1 MADQNF
7 YDIQHKFYPDTPTA
21 DTASAPVA
29 PQTEPDMAQS
39 WYGPDGVKKAEV
51 KPAVAPPNKLDKK
64 PVNQRVAK
72 PDTPAPVVTQSYDV
86 KLPDNYAVVDQPLM
100 TEFQT
105 WAKSQKLSNEQV
117 QRAADMHI
125 KSIEAMR
132 DRQATD
138 WSNEI
143 INDAD
148 LGGAN
153 LEQTMAAAKQTFIDV
168 ASRTTGVNLRRLSD
182 DLERT
187 GMATHPD
194 LVRIFSQI
202 GKRLR

>member
-1 MADQNF
+1 MSRQLIADSCQRTRILRLHPPYQIGEARIAPKALEERIRAQDRHRVRVLGKGPF
-7 YDIQHKFYPDTPTA
+7 ELRKCRVRSPESGVHDRLREWRDVARPREDLVGA
-21 DTASAPVA
+21 DPLPHSSVRLSRRAPASEANDA
-29 PQTEPDMAQS
+29 
-39 WYGPDGVKKAEV
+39 GDGFE
-51 KPAVAPPNKLDKK
+51 
-64 PVNQRVAK
+64 
-72 PDTPAPVVTQSYDV
+72 S
-86 KLPDNYAVVDQPLM
+86 
-100 TEFQT
+100 
-105 WAKSQKLSNEQV
+105 S
-117 QRAADMHI
+117 
-125 KSIEAMR
+125 SIGQGASSEAMR

-194 LVRIFSQI
+194 LVRIFSQV